1 VREIPRKNADEIF
14 SKMSLKEERK
24 MSPFMYD
31 LPESETTSLENWLLL
46 QRGNLSVG
54 FVRGI

>member
-1 VREIPRKNADEIF
+1 VRGIPRKNADEIF

-24 MSPFMYD
+24 MSACMYD

>member
-54 FVRGI
+54 FVQGI